1 MKSRISII
9 CEPILYGHMLV
20 LWFYSSEMF
29 SLSSDAVSVKRKE
42 MFLDVERFWKSFKR
56 MDAYFRICWL
66 YFSQQ

>member
-42 MFLDVERFWKSFKR
+42 MFLDV
-56 MDAYFRICWL
+56 
-66 YFSQQ
+66 